1 MVSKTI
7 KFMEAIAAA
16 PVQKQKKKS
25 RKIPDA
31 LIYEIV
37 DGKPLYYKGYR
48 QVVNGKLNLEAV
60 MAESS
65 LQAWLKAR
73 LTHLLFNALGAKGY
87 EILTGELGLL
97 IGRGDRRGADVSI
110 YRSDSL
116 VLDVHF
122 SKTPPEVIIEIDI
135 QADLEDENEM
145 DYVLTKIDDY
155 LRFGVKKVI
164 WIFTSNRKIMT
175 ATPQKPW
182 LTLDWDATIETVEG
196 ATFNLKKMLEGRI
209 IG

>member
-1 MVSKTI
+1 
-7 KFMEAIAAA
+7 MEAIAAA
-16 PVQKQKKKS
+16 PVNKQSKKRS
-25 RKIPDA
+25 RKIPES
-31 LIYEIV
+31 LVYEIV
-37 DGKPLYYKGYR
+37 DGKPIYYKGYR
-48 QVVNGKLNLEAV
+48 QVLNGKLNLEAV

-73 LTHLLFNALGAKGY
+73 LSHLLFNLLEQKGY

-110 YRSDSL
+110 YRREQL
-116 VLDVHF
+116 VLDAHY

-135 QADLEDENEM
+135 QADLENQNEM
-145 DYVLTKIDDY
+145 EYVLRKIEDY
-155 LRFGVKKVI
+155 LHFGVKKVI

-182 LTLDWDATIETVEG
+182 LTLDWDASIETIEG
-196 ATFNLKKMLEGRI
+196 ATFNLEKMLEGRKI
-209 IG
+209 N